1 MASHHWLGSLCLFQG
16 RVALPRGIVS
26 VADAITILEDLS
38 NRIPDKSWMLYLLE
52 VFDRKSGV
60 PVELDLICQFNERDN
75 FWAIFGGVNRYK
87 FTSVLPAVGHT
98 FQRQIIFRK
107 ESSAIEF
114 LLTDR
119 TAQQSEKFVFNVNGI
134 DFEGKTNFT
143 GIEWWNKSGAHP
155 FPIRYRVRVSE
166 LMCGIADGEGI
177 TYTPYDGLVP
187 DKDNLGDN
195 YPVSFGD
202 PALEQG
208 YLSYDAAGGMA
219 RIGPKFSRGQHATL

>member
-1 MASHHWLGSLCLFQG
+1 M
-16 RVALPRGIVS
+16 
-26 VADAITILEDLS
+26 
-38 NRIPDKSWMLYLLE
+38 E

-60 PVELDLICQFNERDN
+60 PVELDLVCQFNERDN

-87 FTSVLPAVGHT
+87 FTSVPPAVGHT

-119 TAQQSEKFVFNVNGI
+119 TAQQSERFVFNVNGI
-134 DFEGKTNFT
+134 DFESKTNFT

-166 LMCGIADGEGI
+166 LMCGIADGRGI

-202 PALEQG
+202 PALEKDTFRMVQQLG
-208 YLSYDAAGGMA
+208 WREVDPNFQEASMQRFNSVDLSDHLWALFLPSLKG
-219 RIGPKFSRGQHATL
+219 KST